1 MCFQCKHTHRSII
14 PTMYEDIY
22 YRTISP
28 NSCNI
33 WITVGQVLFDL
44 VTENFIHYCL
54 YFLLLYYPL
63 CFILRCFYQNC
74 TTHLCL
80 TLIILK
86 FFCVLEPEA
95 SSISYIQA
103 CFVTEPFN
111 SQIHRNKGN
120 T

>member
-22 YRTISP
+22 YRTISR

-44 VTENFIHYCL
+44 VTENFILYCL

-103 CFVTEPFN
+103 CFVTETFN
-111 SQIHRNKGN
+111 SQIPRNKGN